1 MRLIGLAVILGLGL
15 TLAPLGAE
23 AQQAGKVH
31 RIGVLHPGTSQTAST
46 EAFRRGLRDLGYVE
60 GQTVVIQWRWA
71 AGKPE
76 LYRDLAIDLVRSGVD
91 VIVAAHSQSALPAK
105 HVSPTTPIV
114 VAGAG
119 DAVRDGLV
127 ESLARPGGNVTGLS
141 LMIPELTPKR
151 LQLLKEVIPTLSRLA
166 LLRSPIRMVVS
177 VGPKVPTAG
186 IPLTVRVGV
195 LDGKNAVSGFR
206 TTALVAAPS
215 LGLKALQEK
224 LKSQLADTRPGPV
237 PGGDDMPMDIRKLLA
252 LRNRLL
258 ARTGKD
264 VFATVSGPLT
274 FTAGAVS
281 SGQFAATQQQGS
293 YNLAVVATGNAP
305 VSGGRF
311 VRKDQVSV
319 LVR

>member
-1 MRLIGLAVILGLGL
+1 MRRIGRAVILALGL

-23 AQQAGKVH
+23 AQQSGKVH
-31 RIGVLHPGTSQTAST
+31 RIGVLHPGTSQTASS

-141 LMIPELTPKR
+141 LMIPELTPIR
-151 LQLLKEVIPTLSRLA
+151 LQLLKAVIPTLSRLA
-166 LLRSPIRMVVS
+166 LLWNPEGGGGSDM
-177 VGPKVPTAG
+177 
-186 IPLTVRVGV
+186 LTEHD
-195 LDGKNAVSGFR
+195 L
-206 TTALVAAPS
+206 AARS
-215 LGLKALQEK
+215 LGFEPQ
-224 LKSQLADTRPGPV
+224 P
-237 PGGDDMPMDIRKLLA
+237 
-252 LRNRLL
+252 
-258 ARTGKD
+258 
-264 VFATVSGPLT
+264 
-274 FTAGAVS
+274 
-281 SGQFAATQQQGS
+281 
-293 YNLAVVATGNAP
+293 LAVRIPEEFAKAFEEHASRTCGSARPRCWWTSPSARETAVAQG
-305 VSGGRF
+305 
-311 VRKDQVSV
+311 D
-319 LVR
+319 